1 MDRSLPAVRAEVRQG
16 LGRSDCGVGAG
27 RRFVAR
33 LASSYGYCGWR
44 PPPHNGLGRLALPR
58 RIDPEVQRI
67 LYLHA
72 GPLGQPAWAVYV
84 SFMDPGNTP
93 AEPKPHLLV
102 IDDDAELCA
111 MLVEYLTP
119 EGFVTST
126 ALSGT
131 EGLEVLGRVPV
142 DLVILDV
149 MLPQRSG
156 FEVLRRIRAVSR
168 VPVIM
173 LTARGEEVD
182 RVVGLELGAD
192 DYLAKPFS
200 PRELVARIRAVLRR
214 VPGEAAGHSGVIL
227 WGPLRLDLR
236 AHRAHA
242 GEQDLELTS
251 AELRIL
257 ELLVRADTRTVTRDE
272 LMAQALGRRLLPTD
286 RSLDTH
292 VSNLRRKIARFTDL
306 VSVQSVR
313 GAGYALT
320 LPAAR
325 PASAAPA
332 D

>member
-1 MDRSLPAVRAEVRQG
+1 
-16 LGRSDCGVGAG
+16 
-27 RRFVAR
+27 
-33 LASSYGYCGWR
+33 
-44 PPPHNGLGRLALPR
+44 
-58 RIDPEVQRI
+58 
-67 LYLHA
+67 
-72 GPLGQPAWAVYV
+72 
-84 SFMDPGNTP
+84 
-93 AEPKPHLLV
+93 
-102 IDDDAELCA
+102 
-111 MLVEYLTP
+111 MLVEYLGP

-126 ALSGT
+126 AASGSA
-131 EGLEVLGRVPV
+131 GLEELARSSV

-149 MLPQRSG
+149 MLPQLSG

-182 RVVGLELGAD
+182 RVVGLEMGAD

-200 PRELVARIRAVLRR
+200 PRELVARIRAVMRR
-214 VPGEAAGHSGVIL
+214 VPGEAGSASGLIV

-236 AHRAHA
+236 AHRAQV
-242 GEQDLELTS
+242 GERDLELTS

-272 LMAQALGRRLLPTD
+272 LMEQALGRRLLPTD

-292 VSNLRRKIARFTDL
+292 VSNLRRKIARCTDR
-306 VSVQSVR
+306 VNVQSVR

-320 LPAAR
+320 LV
-325 PASAAPA
+325 SAGALSTVPP

>member
-1 MDRSLPAVRAEVRQG
+1 LF
-16 LGRSDCGVGAG
+16 
-27 RRFVAR
+27 RFV
-33 LASSYGYCGWR
+33 
-44 PPPHNGLGRLALPR
+44 
-58 RIDPEVQRI
+58 E
-67 LYLHA
+67 
-72 GPLGQPAWAVYV
+72 
-84 SFMDPGNTP
+84 PGNSSSD
-93 AEPKPHLLV
+93 PKPKLLV
-102 IDDDAELCA
+102 IDDDQELCA
-111 MLVEYLTP
+111 MLVEYLGP

-126 ALSGT
+126 AASGSA
-131 EGLEVLGRVPV
+131 GLEELARSSV

-149 MLPQRSG
+149 MLPQLSG

-168 VPVIM
+168 IPVIM

-182 RVVGLELGAD
+182 RVVGLEMGAD
-192 DYLAKPFS
+192 DYLPKPFS

-214 VPGEAAGHSGVIL
+214 VPGEGAGAGGLIV

-242 GEQDLELTS
+242 GERDLELTS

-272 LMAQALGRRLLPTD
+272 LMEQALGRRLLPTD

-292 VSNLRRKIARFTDL
+292 VSNLRRKIARCTDR
-306 VSVQSVR
+306 VNVQSVR

-320 LPAAR
+320 VLAGQT
-325 PASAAPA
+325 ASTAPG

>member
-1 MDRSLPAVRAEVRQG
+1 M
-16 LGRSDCGVGAG
+16 
-27 RRFVAR
+27 
-33 LASSYGYCGWR
+33 
-44 PPPHNGLGRLALPR
+44 
-58 RIDPEVQRI
+58 
-67 LYLHA
+67 
-72 GPLGQPAWAVYV
+72 YV
-84 SFMDPGNTP
+84 SPVEPGSSPT
-93 AEPKPHLLV
+93 EPKPHLLV
-102 IDDDAELCA
+102 IDDDAELCG
-111 MLVEYLTP
+111 MLVEYLAP
-119 EGFVTST
+119 EGYLTST
-126 ALSGT
+126 AGSGP
-131 EGLEVLGRVPV
+131 EGLEQLARAPV

-149 MLPQRSG
+149 MLPQLSG

-200 PRELVARIRAVLRR
+200 ARELVARIRAVLRR
-214 VPGEAAGHSGVIL
+214 VPAETAANSALIL

-242 GEQDLELTS
+242 AEQDLELTS

-272 LMAQALGRRLLPTD
+272 LMEQALGRRLLPTD

-292 VSNLRRKIARFTDL
+292 VSNLRRKIARCTDL

-320 LPAAR
+320 LPVAR
-325 PASAAPA
+325 PASASTA